1 MKKLNKRKIAV
12 ITGAAILLFFAL
24 TFQPIVSFAAL
35 DTEGGNNDSGRSGNI
50 ITLRNPLGNNINNL
64 PAFIYMILDIVFRIG
79 AIMAVLVLMYVGFM
93 FVSARGDTEKLET
106 ARRAFLWTVI
116 GIALLLGGRL
126 IASIIGNT
134 ISQVS
139 TGIY

>member
-1 MKKLNKRKIAV
+1 MNNFTKRKIGL
-12 ITGAAILLFFAL
+12 ILGTAILIFFILAN
-24 TFQPIVSFAAL
+24 FQPYLLYAQNFS
-35 DTEGGNNDSGRSGNI
+35 GGGSNNGNSNT
-50 ITLRNPLGNNINNL
+50 ITLINPLGNNINNL
-64 PAFIYMILDIVFRIG
+64 PAFIYMVLDIVFRIG

-106 ARRAFLWTVI
+106 ARRAFLWTVV

-126 IASIIGNT
+126 IASVIGNT
-134 ISQVS
+134 ITQVS